1 MNNQQIYEMIEKE
14 IVSQLE
20 NGIVPWRKCYHL
32 RGVGCAISH
41 QTKEPYSLLN
51 QFLLSEPGEY
61 WTFNQAAKSGFH
73 VRKGAKARKIF
84 FWRTLEVEKD
94 VKREWHGGLLVESAS
109 YKQIPMLK
117 WYNVF
122 HEKDIEGL
130 PDKPLD
136 AVDVEKNKVSIIE
149 ADSIINNY
157 LEANKDI
164 TLVESDTTPCFS
176 PSTKTIHIPKKCQ
189 FDSIEDYYATTFH
202 EMTHSTADKLGRD
215 TKALSMNDPNYAR
228 EELVAEIGAAYLCGA
243 SGIKEESVIK
253 NNASYCRHWLF
264 ILRNNI
270 KDLVWASS
278 RAEAASKFIL
288 GEKEISENEDG

>member
-20 NGIVPWRKCYHL
+20 NGIIPWKRCYHL
-32 RGVGCAISH
+32 RGTGCAISH
-41 QTKEPYSLLN
+41 QTKEPYSFLN
-51 QFLLSEPGEY
+51 QFLLMQPGEY
-61 WTFNQAAKSGFH
+61 WTFNQATKAGLK
-73 VRKGAKARKIF
+73 VRKGAKAKKIF
-84 FWRTLEVEKD
+84 FWKTFSVEKD
-94 VKREWHGGLLVESAS
+94 VRQEWQGGQLVESAS
-109 YKQIPMLK
+109 YKQVPMLK

-136 AVDVEKNKVSIIE
+136 AVDTEKNKESILG
-149 ADSIINNY
+149 ADSIINDY

-176 PSTKTIHIPKKCQ
+176 PLTNTIHVPKKCQ
-189 FDSIEDYYATTFH
+189 FDSIEEYYSTTFH
-202 EMTHSTADKLGRD
+202 EMTHSTAKKLGRD
-215 TKALSMNDPNYAR
+215 IKSFSMQDPNYAR

-243 SGIKEESVIK
+243 CGIEEESVIK
-253 NNASYCRHWLF
+253 NSASYCSNWLKH
-264 ILRNNI
+264 LRKNI

-278 RAEAASKFIL
+278 RAESAAKFIL
-288 GEKEISENEDG
+288 GEKETSEKEDG

>member
-20 NGIVPWRKCYHL
+20 NGIIPWKRCYHL

-41 QTKEPYSLLN
+41 QTKEPYSFLN
-51 QFLLSEPGEY
+51 QFLLSQPGEY
-61 WTFNQAAKSGFH
+61 WTFNQATNAGLK

-84 FWRTLEVEKD
+84 FWKTFDVEKD
-94 VKREWHGGLLVESAS
+94 VKREWHGGLLIESVS
-109 YKQIPMLK
+109 YKKVPMLK

-136 AVDVEKNKVSIIE
+136 AVDVEKNKASILG
-149 ADSIINNY
+149 ADSIIDNY
-157 LEANKDI
+157 LEANRDI
-164 TLVESDTTPCFS
+164 TFVESDTTPCFS
-176 PSTKTIHIPKKCQ
+176 PFTNTIHVPKKCQ
-189 FDSIEDYYATTFH
+189 FDSLEEYYSTAFH
-202 EMTHSTADKLGRD
+202 EMTHSTAKKLGRNLES
-215 TKALSMNDPNYAR
+215 LSMCDPNYAR

-243 SGIKEESVIK
+243 CGISEESVIK
-253 NNASYCRHWLF
+253 NGASYCSHWLG
-264 ILRNNI
+264 ILKNNV

-278 RAEAASKFIL
+278 RAESATKFIL
-288 GEKEISENEDG
+288 GEKEIGEKEDG